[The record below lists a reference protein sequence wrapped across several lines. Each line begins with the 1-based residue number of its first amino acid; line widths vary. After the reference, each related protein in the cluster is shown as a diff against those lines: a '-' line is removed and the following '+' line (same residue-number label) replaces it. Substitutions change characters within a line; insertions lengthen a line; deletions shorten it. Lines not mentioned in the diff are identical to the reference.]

1 MTTLNGTQ
9 NGVDPQQAQM
19 LALIDQYRPELLHDR
34 ITTRDTSL
42 QPMYGRMDG
51 DYGLWS
57 LQPFQGIDNDLY
69 DSEEY
74 LHATDNAP
82 RTFANKVINWYV
94 NATPIIRIEM
104 AGRSEEL
111 RRIDSAKERLAYG
124 MLNAA
129 DRRLKKMGLPAVR
142 EQSGFQVC
150 VRGPVFA
157 RTMLRIDPRTGQTI
171 VEITPWD
178 SRNVVWDSGP
188 EGLAWVAHKMRKTR
202 AQIQREYGV
211 ILEGANDTF
220 NNNDQTG
227 FVVFD
232 YYDDLVNA
240 VFTED
245 RQILKVPQP
254 HLRPRMPVS
263 YSFGGYAALL
273 NGGNTSGGDISSG
286 GTVVSESIRD
296 FSESIYEANREV
308 YKNNNYILSI
318 GLHLSAEARER
329 KKIVRSRDG
338 SFTLNEDA
346 SLPGAEIAVATSSDQ
361 DIEELPPPELTA
373 TAAQMQAAFN
383 SMKEQGSLA
392 AVNFGNAPFALSG
405 FAINSLSI
413 SAEEKIQ
420 PRIRQGNDFYFMALD
435 ILMEQYATG
444 MFPILTVTGND
455 RGGGGFS
462 ETIPPQVVQIGGE
475 LTVDFMANLPS
486 DEMARIQAVMLLR
499 QPGVNGMPMADDRW
513 LRDNKLG
520 MLDVDNMDDRLRGQL
535 AERGSPLA
543 VMWSNI
549 QSAQNEGDDELAFL
563 YGQELQ
569 YLLFQ
574 MWASAQGLLPPPQI
588 PPVGP
593 PEFGSPAANMQQ
605 AASGG
610 GAGGSSAT
618 VSSSVSPP
626 EAIGIQSRPAGQSGP
641 NVPAGTPRPGAQ
653 ARPGTAQG
661 V

>member
-1 MTTLNGTQ
+1 MVTLNGAQ
-9 NGVDPQQAQM
+9 NGIDPQMAQM
-19 LALIDQYRPELLHDR
+19 LALIDQYKPELLHDR
-34 ITTRDTSL
+34 ITTRDLSL
-42 QPMYGRMDG
+42 QPLYRRMDG
-51 DYGLWS
+51 DYGLYT
-57 LQPFQGIDNDLY
+57 LQPFTGIDNDLY

-82 RTFANKVINWYV
+82 RTFANKVINWFV
-94 NATPIIRIEM
+94 SAANITRIEM

-129 DRRLKKMGLPAVR
+129 DKLIKKKGDPGLR
-142 EQSGFQVC
+142 EEIGEQIC
-150 VRGPVFA
+150 IRGPVFA
-157 RTMLRIDPRTGQTI
+157 RTMLRIDPDTGQTI

-178 SRNVVWDSGP
+178 SRNVVWDTGP
-188 EGLAWVAHKMRKTR
+188 KGLAWVAHKMRKTR

-211 ILEGANDTF
+211 TLEGASDAF

-232 YYDDLVNA
+232 YYDDLVNS

-254 HLRPRMPVS
+254 HLRPRMPVA
-263 YSFGGYAALL
+263 YAFGGYSSMM
-273 NGGNTSGGDISSG
+273 NSGNSSGGDISSG
-286 GTVVSESIRD
+286 GTVVSESIQH
-296 FSESIYEANREV
+296 FSESIYESNRET
-308 YKNNNYILSI
+308 YANTNYMKSI
-318 GLHLSAEARER
+318 GLHLSALARQPS
-329 KKIVRSRDG
+329 KKVFSIDG
-338 SFTLNEDA
+338 TLTLNED
-346 SLPGAEIAVATSSDQ
+346 SDLPGAEIPLSTTAQQ
-361 DIEELPPPELTA
+361 DVVNVPPAELTA
-373 TAAQMQAAFN
+373 TAVQMLQIFE
-383 SMKEQGSLA
+383 SEKEQGSLS
-392 AVNFGNAPFALSG
+392 AVNFGNAPFSLSG

-420 PRIRQGNDFYFMALD
+420 PRIRQGNSFYSMALD

-455 RGGGGFS
+455 RSGGGFS
-462 ETIPPQVVQIGGE
+462 ETIPPEVVQIGGE

-486 DEMARIQAVMLLR
+486 DEATKIQTALLLR
-499 QPGVNGMPMADDRW
+499 QPGVNGLPLVDDRW
-513 LRDNKLG
+513 IRDNKLG
-520 MLDVDNMDDRLRGQL
+520 ILDVDNMDDRLRGQL

-574 MWASAQGLLPPPQI
+574 MWASARGLLPPPQI

-593 PEFGSPAANMQQ
+593 PEFGSPAFNNAQSAQQ
-605 AASGG
+605 R
-610 GAGGSSAT
+610 AT
-618 VSSSVSPP
+618 VPSSVNPP
-626 EAIGIQSRPAGQSGP
+626 EAIGIQSQPAQQSGP
-641 NVPAGTPRPGAQ
+641 NVPAGSPRPGARVNGGS
-653 ARPGTAQG
+653 A
-661 V
+661 VV